1 MLSCGVSV
9 NVERQKK
16 GTIGKGG
23 QKAMLHF
30 NFRSGKKEKSA
41 KEYREC
47 AAMHMNAVKSSVGT
61 FLQTGVVIVATV
73 VVMVALGR
81 AWFVSNSR
89 VEGAAATISADG
101 SNKFSIAT
109 LASSESD
116 KQGIY
121 DVNAQGSP
129 VSETP
134 LAKALN
140 KFFRADK
147 NGRDDDDG
155 NHYTSF
161 VNLPNLIKGTT
172 VFTDKKGQT
181 YILGDSDGISLMV
194 NAESNVNNTEE
205 FEHVG
210 PGSYGKFTFY
220 IIPHIDDLEQV
231 KLSVSLSPFTLER
244 EGDAADKRA
253 TGSAKIVGNNKEN
266 EVLLNMLQGHI
277 LLFTGKD
284 NESGNYK
291 NRILSNLEDDGRI
304 SFKFEKNC
312 DTTTWVKDQ
321 AEPVTIYWIW
331 PKRFENIKY
340 CGQEDSVFK
349 SICQSHEDLMNWIN
363 ENREKVV
370 NTNIVQD
377 TSMLQNPTED
387 MTNQQ
392 FAQWNTGYNKGDQ
405 LIGDNIAFFHWV
417 IEAE

>member
-1 MLSCGVSV
+1 
-9 NVERQKK
+9 
-16 GTIGKGG
+16 
-23 QKAMLHF
+23 MLHF

-47 AAMHMNAVKSSVGT
+47 AAMHMNAVKSSMGT
-61 FLQTGVVIVATV
+61 FLQTGIVMFATIV
-73 VVMVALGR
+73 TIVALGR

-89 VEGAAATISADG
+89 VEGEAATISAAG
-101 SNKFSIAT
+101 SNKFSVAT

-121 DVNAQGSP
+121 DVNDQGST

-161 VNLPNLIKGTT
+161 VNLPNLIEGTT
-172 VFTDKKGQT
+172 VFTDKEGKE

-194 NAESNVNNTEE
+194 NAESNVNNTQE
-205 FEHVG
+205 FEHIG
-210 PGSYGKFTFY
+210 PGSHGKFTFY
-220 IIPHIDDLEQV
+220 IIPHIDDLGQV
-231 KLSVSLSPFTLER
+231 NLSVSMRPFTLER
-244 EGDAADKRA
+244 EGEASDKKA
-253 TGSAKIVGNNKEN
+253 TGRSKIVENNDEN

-284 NESGNYK
+284 NVLGNYE
-291 NRILSNLEDDGRI
+291 NRILPSLEEDGRI
-304 SFKFEKNC
+304 SFKFEKNREN
-312 DTTTWVKDQ
+312 TTWVKDQ
-321 AEPVTIYWIW
+321 AEPVTIYWMW

-340 CGQEDSVFK
+340 CGQEDSVFM
-349 SICQSHEDLMNWIN
+349 SICQSYNDLMNWIN
-363 ENREKVV
+363 DNRGKVV
-370 NTNIVQD
+370 NTKIVQD
-377 TSMLQNPTED
+377 TSILQDPAED

-405 LIGDNIAFFHWV
+405 LIGDNIAFFQWV